1 MSIIPPGNGLSHQI
15 NLEHLSRFVFVT
27 SSTSSSSRSISMSST
42 ASGDEDSSNSSLSCS
57 PSLSSSSSS
66 TSTSESNLIYPD
78 SVVGTDSHTNAVNG
92 TGVLS
97 WTVGG
102 IEAESVMLG
111 QSTRVVLPRVVG
123 YRLYGKLN
131 HYCTSTDVVIAIT
144 KVLLLLFIPI
154 FIVLFS

>member
-27 SSTSSSSRSISMSST
+27 SSSSSPSSRSISMSST

-57 PSLSSSSSS
+57 PSSSS
-66 TSTSESNLIYPD
+66 TSTNESSLIYPD

-144 KVLLLLFIPI
+144 KVLFVYSYVYWI
-154 FIVLFS
+154 S